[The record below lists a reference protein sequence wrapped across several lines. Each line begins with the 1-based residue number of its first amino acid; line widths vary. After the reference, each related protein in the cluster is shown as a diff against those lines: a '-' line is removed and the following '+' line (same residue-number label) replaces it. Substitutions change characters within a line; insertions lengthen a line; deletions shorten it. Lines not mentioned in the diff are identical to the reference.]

1 MVGPAVKGV
10 LKLSKFLIDVLS
22 KPGMPP
28 KAAKGAIKRA
38 ANEAGMTVPEFKKT
52 AKAQIKGA
60 ATEGSDSD
68 KNVAKRLGITV
79 AELKKKREA
88 SLKASKKKPKVKQ
101 TKKEKRETDRLVKQ
115 SEAEERGDLQQG
127 AGVYGGRRVQTV
139 RGTENRK
146 GLQKPHIIES
156 PSGRLKSKQE
166 VDTTDWNKVE
176 KMRQELDPH
185 ADPASVIY
193 KQMRG
198 KDLSSDQLKELEE
211 MLSTGALS
219 LKKSG
224 GTVKRNKGGVVRG
237 VGQATKGFGNATYSK
252 KMY

>member
-1 MVGPAVKGV
+1 MAGPLAKFITKAVTKALTKRGAPSKGE
-10 LKLSKFLIDVLS
+10 
-22 KPGMPP
+22 
-28 KAAKGAIKRA
+28 KAALTRA
-38 ANEAGMTVPEFKKT
+38 AKKANMPVTEFKEK
-52 AKAQIKGA
+52 AKAEIKGA

-79 AELKKKREA
+79 AELKKKRKA
-88 SLKASKKKPKVKQ
+88 SLEASKKKPKVKQ
-101 TKKEKRETDRLVKQ
+101 TKKEKRETARLVKQ
-115 SEAEERGDLQQG
+115 SKAEEQGDLQKG
-127 AGVYGGRRVQTV
+127 AGVSGGRRVQTV
-139 RGTENRK
+139 RGAENRK
-146 GLQKPHIIES
+146 GLQKPHTIES

-211 MLSTGALS
+211 MLDTGALS

>member
-1 MVGPAVKGV
+1 MAGPLAKFITKAVIKALTKRGAPSKGE
-10 LKLSKFLIDVLS
+10 
-22 KPGMPP
+22 
-28 KAAKGAIKRA
+28 KAALTRA
-38 ANEAGMTVPEFKKT
+38 ANKAGMPVTEFKEK
-52 AKAQIKGA
+52 AKAEIKEA
-60 ATEGSDSD
+60 AIKGSDSD
-68 KNVAKRLGITV
+68 KAVAKRLGINV
-79 AELKKKREA
+79 AELKKKRKASLEA
-88 SLKASKKKPKVKQ
+88 SNKKPKVKQ
-101 TKKEKRETDRLVKQ
+101 TKKEKRETTRLVKQ
-115 SEAEERGDLQQG
+115 SKAEERGDSQQG
-127 AGVYGGRRVQTV
+127 AGVSGGRRVQTV

-146 GLQKPHIIES
+146 GLQKPHTIES

-211 MLSTGALS
+211 MLGTGALS

>member
-1 MVGPAVKGV
+1 MTGPAVKGV

-38 ANEAGMTVPEFKKT
+38 ANKAGMTVPEFKKT

-60 ATEGSDSD
+60 VTKGSDSD
-68 KNVAKRLGITV
+68 QAVAERLGITV
-79 AELKKKREA
+79 AELKKKRKA
-88 SLKASKKKPKVKQ
+88 SLKASKSKPKVKQ
-101 TKKEKRETDRLVKQ
+101 TRKEKRETAKLVKQ
-115 SEAEERGDLQQG
+115 SKAEERGELQKG
-127 AGVYGGRRVQTV
+127 AGVSGGRRVQTV
-139 RGTENRK
+139 RGPENRK
-146 GLQKPHIIES
+146 GLQRPHIIEA
-156 PSGRLKSKQE
+156 PRGRLKSKQE

-211 MLSTGALS
+211 MLDTGALS

>member
-1 MVGPAVKGV
+1 MAGPLAKFITKAVIKALTKRGAPSKGE
-10 LKLSKFLIDVLS
+10 
-22 KPGMPP
+22 
-28 KAAKGAIKRA
+28 KAALTRA
-38 ANEAGMTVPEFKKT
+38 ANKAGMPVTEFKKE
-52 AKAQIKGA
+52 AKAEIKGA
-60 ATEGSDSD
+60 ATKGSKSD
-68 KNVAKRLGITV
+68 QDVAERLGITV
-79 AELKKKREA
+79 AELKKKRKA
-88 SLKASKKKPKVKQ
+88 SLKARKSKPKIKQ

-115 SEAEERGDLQQG
+115 REAEERGELQKG
-127 AGVYGGRRVQTV
+127 AGVYGGKRVQTV
-139 RGTENRK
+139 RGAEDRK
-146 GLQKPHIIES
+146 GLQRPHIIEA
-156 PSGRLKSKQE
+156 PRGRLKSKQE

-176 KMRQELDPH
+176 KMRQKLDPH

-198 KDLSSDQLKELEE
+198 KDLSPDQLKELEE
-211 MLSTGALS
+211 MLSTGTLS